1 MRDVARGRADRVIVY
16 IAPAMRRCGASWT
29 GHHQRRIAER
39 QGRAETAVREGHV
52 RRATR
57 RQHGRCRFIGPP
69 PASTVHPTSPHPS
82 RRALYERTGPD
93 QPGIR
98 LQRWLAI
105 TFRPRVAAVK
115 GINGHEA
122 SAATGGTPARANHR
136 PGIVSS
142 DVAGDRLATRCFTIT
157 FRPAST
163 PCAFPA
169 RPAFFCI
176 QRPFPARTGSA
187 SSVQTLFAF
196 STSCPRLA

>member
-1 MRDVARGRADRVIVY
+1 MRDVAGGRADRVIVY
-16 IAPAMRRCGASWT
+16 IAPAMRRGGASWT

-39 QGRAETAVREGHV
+39 QGRAETAVHEGHV
-52 RRATR
+52 RRATQ
-57 RQHGRCRFIGPP
+57 RQHGRCRFIGPLLR
-69 PASTVHPTSPHPS
+69 ALSTPPHPS
-82 RRALYERTGPD
+82 RVRSSNARSRPTGNSPAALAGNHVSSESRRCQGH
-93 QPGIR
+93 
-98 LQRWLAI
+98 
-105 TFRPRVAAVK
+105 
-115 GINGHEA
+115 NGHEA

-157 FRPAST
+157 FRPAPT

-176 QRPFPARTGSA
+176 QRPFPARTGLA